1 MVRDILIGIHAAAG
15 TLGFAAGVVLVVSM
29 VRARLPRPVL
39 RVYAGALAGLA
50 ATTAAL
56 TCWDWPGLGTGS
68 RAGFAA
74 LAGLAVIMAG
84 ATARAWML
92 ARGQP
97 QAWRRQFVAAVG
109 FTLIALFDGFAI
121 ITALDAGAPGWA
133 VAVIAV
139 AAVLAGRRAVHR
151 AERRAASQPAD
162 GAVEGRAPQRASS
175 R

>member
-1 MVRDILIGIHAAAG
+1 
-15 TLGFAAGVVLVVSM
+15 
-29 VRARLPRPVL
+29 
-39 RVYAGALAGLA
+39 
-50 ATTAAL
+50 
-56 TCWDWPGLGTGS
+56 
-68 RAGFAA
+68 
-74 LAGLAVIMAG
+74 MAG

-139 AAVLAGRRAVHR
+139 AAVLGQASGSPSRAQGGVTARGRRGR
-151 AERRAASQPAD
+151 GTNAAAD
-162 GAVEGRAPQRASS
+162 IEPMRSA
-175 R
+175 